1 MIEAIILAGTPRN
14 KNRLIK
20 GKNKFFVKIGDGYL
34 GNIVV
39 SALAEAD
46 VIDSIYISGNK
57 SELEKIIFNRKVCRI
72 IQEKGSFFVNALD
85 AFYHTPNSNHL
96 EKKVLYLACDIPFL
110 NARAIEDFIS
120 NAPDADFVYPF
131 CLKEDFEELFP
142 RFKWPYLV
150 SKEGQV
156 KFGNI
161 ALVKPNKIKKKK
173 LISRLFRL
181 RKVAVSD
188 RRIEEFAN
196 IPRVVIQAFK
206 LCGVEGLEIVTRAVY
221 LKYVATPLGFSSKV
235 SEYLSLDRVA
245 EAYSKILEC
254 DVRAKRTRFPEIC
267 FDIDNEKRELRY
279 TVQNYKAIMAKIVS
293 R

>member
-1 MIEAIILAGTPRN
+1 MRSNLNPQL
-14 KNRLIK
+14 K
-20 GKNKFFVKIGDGYL
+20 
-34 GNIVV
+34 
-39 SALAEAD
+39 
-46 VIDSIYISGNK
+46 
-57 SELEKIIFNRKVCRI
+57 LE
-72 IQEKGSFFVNALD
+72 Q
-85 AFYHTPNSNHL
+85 
-96 EKKVLYLACDIPFL
+96 
-110 NARAIEDFIS
+110 
-120 NAPDADFVYPF
+120 
-131 CLKEDFEELFP
+131 LFP

-188 RRIEEFAN
+188 HRVEEFAN

-221 LKYVATPLGFSSKV
+221 LKYVATPLGLSSKV
-235 SEYLSLDRVA
+235 SEYLSLDRVS

-254 DVRAKRTRFPEIC
+254 DVRSKRTRFPEIC